1 MPAPALHASQAAG
14 MHRLGTRRSPARS
27 PRMFWGALTCGI
39 ATVLSYVL
47 RFLTVPM
54 PISQAQSR
62 QVAAALDL
70 LSAVEAPP
78 PPHVC
83 VQLLDARFPHSAVRL
98 FATHGGW
105 ALPQP
110 SFPGMLPV

>member
-1 MPAPALHASQAAG
+1 VCR
-14 MHRLGTRRSPARS
+14 RLPSMLPKLLVCID
-27 PRMFWGALTCGI
+27 W
-39 ATVLSYVL
+39 
-47 RFLTVPM
+47 
-54 PISQAQSR
+54 AQSR

-105 ALPQP
+105 ALLPQS
-110 SFPGMLPV
+110 SFPGTTRPV